1 MGMRIATNI
10 AALNARKNMYGLN
23 NEQQTVMERLSSGIR
38 INKSSDDAAGLAI
51 SENLKAQIRGFRQ
64 ANRNANDG
72 ISLVQVA
79 EGGLSEITNML
90 VRLRELA
97 VQSASDTIGDRERGF
112 TNIEY
117 QQLKSE
123 IDRVAHTTTYNGTPL
138 LTGGIGPDGQPL
150 QTADGQPLKLDI
162 QIGLNNNEFNDRITF
177 DTASTDST
185 LQSMH
190 LNEVSVATKEQARNS
205 LNTVDDAINRVNGMR
220 ANFGAMQ
227 NRLQTVSQTLMVSDE
242 NLSAANSRI
251 RDADIAEE
259 SSKMA
264 KNNVLMQAATAVL
277 GQANQSNQLALKLL
291 G

>member
-1 MGMRIATNI
+1 VGLRIATNI
-10 AALNARKNMYGLN
+10 PSMNARKNMYGLS
-23 NEQQTVMERLSSGIR
+23 NEQGTVMERLSSGYR

-51 SENLKAQIRGFRQ
+51 SENLKAQIRGFKQ

-97 VQSASDTIGDRERGF
+97 VQSASDTIGDKERGF
-112 TNIEY
+112 TNVEY
-117 QQLKSE
+117 QQLKQE
-123 IDRVAHTTTYNGTPL
+123 IDRVAKTTTFNGTPL
-138 LTGGIGPDGQPL
+138 LSGQG
-150 QTADGQPLKLDI
+150 TTLDI
-162 QIGLNNNEFNDRITF
+162 QIGVNNNEFNDRITF
-177 DTASTDST
+177 DTAASNAT
-185 LQSMH
+185 LEAMMLTEQS
-190 LNEVSVATKEQARNS
+190 VGTKLQARTS
-205 LNTVDDAINRVNGMR
+205 LTAVDDAIGKISGLR

-277 GQANQSNQLALKLL
+277 AQANQQQQLALKLL

>member
-1 MGMRIATNI
+1 MGLRIATNI
-10 AALNARKNMYGLN
+10 AALNARKNMYGLS

-97 VQSASDTIGDRERGF
+97 VQSSSDTIGDRERGF

-123 IDRVAHTTTYNGTPL
+123 IDRVAHTTTFNGTPL
-138 LTGGIGPDGQPL
+138 LTGGMGPDGQPI

-162 QIGLNNNEFNDRITF
+162 QIGVNNNEFNDRITF

-185 LQSMH
+185 LQTMN

-259 SSKMA
+259 SSKLA

-291 G
+291 T

>member
-1 MGMRIATNI
+1 MGLRIATNI
-10 AALNARKNMYGLN
+10 PSLNARKNMYGLS
-23 NEQQTVMERLSSGIR
+23 NEQATVMERLSSGFR

-51 SENLKAQIRGFRQ
+51 SENLKAQIRGARQ

-79 EGGLSEITNML
+79 EGGLSEISNML
-90 VRLRELA
+90 TRLRELG

-117 QQLKSE
+117 QQLKQE
-123 IDRVAHTTTYNGTPL
+123 IDRVAKTTQFNGTPL
-138 LTGGIGPDGQPL
+138 LSGMGTQMDV
-150 QTADGQPLKLDI
+150 
-162 QIGLNNNEFNDRITF
+162 QIGVNNDQFNDRITF
-177 DTASTDST
+177 DTTASNST
-185 LQSMH
+185 LEAMKLTEQSVGSK
-190 LNEVSVATKEQARNS
+190 LQARDS
-205 LNTVDDAINRVNGMR
+205 LTIVDEAINYVNGMR
-220 ANFGAMQ
+220 ANFGALQ

-259 SSKMA
+259 SSKLA

-277 GQANQSNQLALKLL
+277 SQANQQQQLALKLL

>member
-1 MGMRIATNI
+1 MGLRIATNI
-10 AALNARKNMYGLN
+10 PALNARKNMYGLS

-51 SENLKAQIRGFRQ
+51 SENLKAQIRGARQ

-90 VRLRELA
+90 TRLRELA
-97 VQSASDTIGDRERGF
+97 VQSASDTLSDRERGY
-112 TNIEY
+112 TNVEY
-117 QQLKSE
+117 QQLKQE
-123 IDRVAHTTTYNGTPL
+123 IDRVAQNTTFNGTHL
-138 LTGGIGPDGQPL
+138 LNGTG
-150 QTADGQPLKLDI
+150 TALDI
-162 QIGLNNNEFNDRITF
+162 QIGVNNNEFNDRITF
-177 DTASTDST
+177 NTQASNST
-185 LQSMH
+185 LEGMQLQEH
-190 LNEVSVATKEQARNS
+190 SVATKEQARAS
-205 LNTVDDAINRVNGMR
+205 LNVVDNAINYVSGMR
-220 ANFGAMQ
+220 ANFGALQ

-259 SSKMA
+259 SGKLA
-264 KNNVLMQAATAVL
+264 KTNVLMQAATAVL
-277 GQANQSNQLALKLL
+277 AQANQQQQLALKLL